1 MQSSPLRV
9 ALVAT
14 SPDILG
20 GHAVQAVALLRGLA
34 DEGCVVRFVPINPRF
49 PRGLGWARAV
59 PGLRTLL
66 NQGIYLPSLAAFREV
81 DVVHLFSASYWSFLL
96 GPAPALLAARACGKP
111 VVLHYHSGEAED
123 HLSHWG
129 PLVHPWLRLAD
140 RIVVPS
146 RYLRDVFGRHGY
158 TTRMIPNVID
168 PASFRFRRRRR
179 LRPRLVSVRNLEGH
193 YGVDT
198 ILRAFALVRAHWPE
212 ASLTVAGQGSQ
223 AEPLRRLAA
232 DLGDAG
238 VRFVGRVEPGRMPE
252 LLDSADIML
261 NASLVD
267 NQPVTLL
274 EAMAAGLPVVTS
286 SAGDIPSLVRDGET
300 GRLVPPRDPAAMARV
315 VGDLL
320 AHPVAA
326 ARIARRARRQVER
339 YTWAHARRAWMDVY
353 AQAAGFET
361 EAA

>member
-1 MQSSPLRV
+1 V

-14 SPDILG
+14 STDILG
-20 GHAVQAVALLRGLA
+20 GHAVQALALARGLA
-34 DEGCVVRFVPINPRF
+34 DEGSLVRFVPVNPRF
-49 PRGLGWARAV
+49 PRALGWARGV

-66 NQGIYLPSLAAFREV
+66 NQGIYLPSLAAFRQV
-81 DVVHLFSASYWSFLL
+81 DVVHVFSASYWSFLL
-96 GPAPALLAARACGKP
+96 GPVPALLAARAFGKP

-129 PLVHPWLRLAD
+129 LLVHPWLRLAD

-146 RYLRDVFGRHGY
+146 PYLRDVFGRHGY
-158 TTRMIPNVID
+158 STREIPNVIE
-168 PASFRFRRRRR
+168 PATFRFRERRR
-179 LRPRLVSVRNLEGH
+179 LQPRLVSVRNLESH

-198 ILRAFALVRAHWPE
+198 ILRAFALVRAQWPD
-212 ASLTVAGQGSQ
+212 ARLTVAGQGSQ

-238 VRFVGRVEPGRMPE
+238 VRFVGRVEPERMPE

-286 SAGDIPSLVRDGET
+286 AAGDIPSLVRDGET
-300 GRLVPPRDPAAMARV
+300 GRLVPARDPAAMARA
-315 VGDLL
+315 VGELL
-320 AHPVAA
+320 AHPLAA
-326 ARIARRARRQVER
+326 ARIAQRARRQVER
-339 YTWAHARRAWMDVY
+339 YSWAYARRAWMEVY
-353 AQAAGFET
+353 AQAADSGT

>member
-1 MQSSPLRV
+1 MRSRPLRV

-20 GHAVQAVALLRGLA
+20 GHAVQAMALARGLA
-34 DEGCVVRFVPINPRF
+34 DEGCAVRFVPINPRF
-49 PRGLGWARAV
+49 PRAFGWARRV
-59 PGLRTLL
+59 PVLRTLL
-66 NQGIYLPSLAAFREV
+66 NQCLYVPSLVELRGV

-96 GPAPALLAARACGKP
+96 GPAPALLAARAYNKP

-129 PLVHPWLRLAD
+129 LLVHPWLRLAD

-146 RYLRDVFGRHGY
+146 VYLRGVFERHGY
-158 TTRMIPNVID
+158 SVRVIPNVID
-168 PASFRFRRRRR
+168 PASFCFRQRPQ
-179 LRPRLVSVRNLEGH
+179 LRPRLVSVRNLERH

-198 ILRAFALVRAHWPE
+198 ILRAFALVRARWPD

-232 DLGDAG
+232 DLGNDG
-238 VRFVGRVEPGRMPE
+238 VHFIGRVEPGRMPE
-252 LLDSADIML
+252 LLDSADIMV
-261 NASLVD
+261 NASLID

-286 SAGDIPSLVRDGET
+286 ATGDIPSLVRDGET
-300 GRLVPPRDPAAMARV
+300 GRLVPARDPAAMAHAV
-315 VGDLL
+315 DDLL

-326 ARIARRARRQVER
+326 ARIAQCARREVER
-339 YTWAHARRAWMDVY
+339 YAWAHTRYSWMELY
-353 AQAAGFET
+353 AQVADSEM